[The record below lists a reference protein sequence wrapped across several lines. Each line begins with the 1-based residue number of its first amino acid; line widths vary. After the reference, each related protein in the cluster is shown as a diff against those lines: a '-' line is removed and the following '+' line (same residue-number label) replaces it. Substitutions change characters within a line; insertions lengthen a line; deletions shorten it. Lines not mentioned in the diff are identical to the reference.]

1 MNILFSIL
9 NHFYHQYCLCQSK
22 NFPSFHF
29 EIFVHA
35 AILGEDIAFYSK
47 PPEAD
52 TLWDEQEEV
61 QKTQEVK
68 IVQKMKEV
76 EGASKA
82 S

>member
-1 MNILFSIL
+1 MHS
-9 NHFYHQYCLCQSK
+9 
-22 NFPSFHF
+22 
-29 EIFVHA
+29 

-68 IVQKMKEV
+68 IVQEMKEV